1 MFDIQQGVAISIFV
15 KRPGSSKQTA
25 TVRHAELWGVREGK
39 YHWLTDNDISSTE
52 WATLEP
58 RSPFYLFKPQDP
70 EFQSEYNRGWKVTDV
85 MTVNSLGII
94 TARDKLTIQFT
105 ERDMW
110 NTVTEFAALS
120 IEDAR
125 ERYSLGKDTRDWQ
138 VDLAQKDVKLS
149 GFDRSNLVP
158 ILYRPFDYRYTYY
171 TGKTRGF
178 HCRPRNKVM
187 NHMIAGDNFALC
199 TNRQVNNKFRHVFI
213 TKNIADGT
221 AVSLAT
227 REVTYILPLYLYP
240 TDNPTLFDLQPSDAP
255 GGRRPNLAP
264 DFIQDLSTRLGMQ
277 FIPDGKGDRQQT
289 YRSGKIGPEDIFHYI
304 YAVFHSPTYRARYA
318 EFLKIDFPRVPLT
331 SNPELFQ
338 RLCLKG
344 DRLVN
349 LHLMKTTGAE
359 LTSYPQ
365 PGDNKVEKVHYDI
378 PKSPRRESITSP
390 SMGTGGGSTTGRVWI
405 NKTQYF
411 DGVPPEVWNFYLGGY
426 QVCQKWLKDRK
437 DRVLEYDDLTHY
449 QNIVAALAETIELM
463 KQIDEI
469 ISESGGFSIH

>member
-1 MFDIQQGVAISIFV
+1 VFDIQQGVAISIFV

-318 EFLKIDFPRVPLT
+318 EFLKIDFPRVP
-331 SNPELFQ
+331 SHQ
-338 RLCLKG
+338 
-344 DRLVN
+344 
-349 LHLMKTTGAE
+349 
-359 LTSYPQ
+359 Q
-365 PGDNKVEKVHYDI
+365 PGVI
-378 PKSPRRESITSP
+378 PAFVPKGRPFSQPPPDENNWRRTYFISP
-390 SMGTGGGSTTGRVWI
+390 TGR
-405 NKTQYF
+405 
-411 DGVPPEVWNFYLGGY
+411 
-426 QVCQKWLKDRK
+426 
-437 DRVLEYDDLTHY
+437 
-449 QNIVAALAETIELM
+449 
-463 KQIDEI
+463 
-469 ISESGGFSIH
+469 